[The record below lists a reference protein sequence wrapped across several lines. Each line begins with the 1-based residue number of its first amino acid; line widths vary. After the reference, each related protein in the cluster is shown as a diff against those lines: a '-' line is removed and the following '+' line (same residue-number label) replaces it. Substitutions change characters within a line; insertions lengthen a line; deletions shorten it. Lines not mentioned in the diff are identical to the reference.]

1 MTEVGLPGPL
11 DHAPEPVWVGPGLR
25 SGIAPHQTTL
35 NAAKGRTLR
44 LKIVEKRSALVS
56 LDNDQLQASP
66 PPYTACILLVIY
78 ILIDLHS

>member
-11 DHAPEPVWVGPGLR
+11 DHAPEPVWVGPGLP
-25 SGIAPHQTTL
+25 SEIAPHQTIL

-56 LDNDQLQASP
+56 LDNDQLQASL
-66 PPYTACILLVIY
+66 PPYTPMMQLLAY
-78 ILIDLHS
+78 C